1 MQLEVGPDLEPVVVE
16 LLECELLVDVDSP
29 ILSLKTD
36 GFCLDC
42 VLTVWSQLK
51 LDADIAGRDILQ
63 DNILEQWNIIG
74 NYNYQY
80 LIVKQRKY
88 NVHFILYKL

>member
-1 MQLEVGPDLEPVVVE
+1 MEVLEA
-16 LLECELLVDVDSP
+16 ELLVDADSP
-29 ILSLKTD
+29 GLGLKTE

-51 LDADIAGRDILQ
+51 LDADIAGRGHTTGY
-63 DNILEQWNIIG
+63 NILEQWNIIG
-74 NYNYQY
+74 NCNYQY

-88 NVHFILYKL
+88 NVHIIHIILIISYNL

>member
-16 LLECELLVDVDSP
+16 LLECELLVDTDSP
-29 ILSLKTD
+29 ILSLQTD

>member
-1 MQLEVGPDLEPVVVE
+1 ME
-16 LLECELLVDVDSP
+16 LLECELLVDVDSS
-29 ILSLKTD
+29 ILSLQTD

-63 DNILEQWNIIG
+63 DNILEQWN
-74 NYNYQY
+74 YNYQY